1 MTYVVTVDICI
12 PEGTP
17 EMDPLQRAGAVALIE
32 SGFASV
38 DGIDGPDGMEVEL
51 LDTIVGVYPGGAL
64 LKVFIDAEVLEF
76 AEDAVRDVVSE
87 VLRRSELLADW
98 TVERCE
104 VELHPELT
112 QESLAAADGPDGPP
126 DDPAARKARHAEPPA
141 AAEGGEYDAQAKAEE
156 VRARMLALADELR
169 SFPPVM
175 FGVQDESGEEE
186 GDDYGFAAAP
196 EDAMLAAGALIYATD
211 VLIDELF
218 EDVHTLEQE
227 GTNVGECDGPL
238 WHLEDLPE
246 RYVLQYDTRFA
257 RRFLVTVIAM
267 TTRFTNGS
275 LDQLSCVAE
284 ELALRLLL
292 NQTTVTLELFG
303 LLEDGVSNALEVF
316 ADNVYE
322 DMDHE
327 WLYDGS
333 MDGIDEG
340 AVGSTL
346 GIAPMAFGAW
356 FTPFNP
362 GRHVHPSAADEPD
375 TAAV

>member
-1 MTYVVTVDICI
+1 
-12 PEGTP
+12 
-17 EMDPLQRAGAVALIE
+17 MDPLQRAGAVALIE

-51 LDTIVGVYPGGAL
+51 LDTIVGVCPGGAL
-64 LKVFIDAEVLEF
+64 LKVFVYAEALEF
-76 AEDAVRDVVSE
+76 AEDAVRDAVSE

-98 TVERCE
+98 KVERCE

-126 DDPAARKARHAEPPA
+126 ADPAARKARHAEPPA

-156 VRARMLALADELR
+156 VRARMLVLADELR
-169 SFPPVM
+169 SFSPVM
-175 FGVQDESGEEE
+175 FGVQDDPGEED
-186 GDDYGFAAAP
+186 GDDYGFAVAP
-196 EDAMLAAGALIYATD
+196 EDATLAAGALIYATD

-227 GTNVGECDGPL
+227 GTNVSECDGPL

-246 RYVLQYDTRFA
+246 RYVLQYDARFA

-275 LDQLSCVAE
+275 FDQLSCVAE

-292 NQTTVTLELFG
+292 SQTTVTLELFG
-303 LLEDGVSNALEVF
+303 LLDDGVSNAKCSPTTSTRTWTTSGCTTVR
-316 ADNVYE
+316 
-322 DMDHE
+322 
-327 WLYDGS
+327 WT
-333 MDGIDEG
+333 
-340 AVGSTL
+340 GSTR
-346 GIAPMAFGAW
+346 ARWA
-356 FTPFNP
+356 
-362 GRHVHPSAADEPD
+362 RPSASHPWRSAPGSHHSTPVGTCTHRLQTNRTRPPQRDPHPHGH
-375 TAAV
+375 TRRCCR

>member
-1 MTYVVTVDICI
+1 
-12 PEGTP
+12 
-17 EMDPLQRAGAVALIE
+17 
-32 SGFASV
+32 
-38 DGIDGPDGMEVEL
+38 
-51 LDTIVGVYPGGAL
+51 
-64 LKVFIDAEVLEF
+64 
-76 AEDAVRDVVSE
+76 
-87 VLRRSELLADW
+87 
-98 TVERCE
+98 
-104 VELHPELT
+104 
-112 QESLAAADGPDGPP
+112 
-126 DDPAARKARHAEPPA
+126 
-141 AAEGGEYDAQAKAEE
+141 
-156 VRARMLALADELR
+156 
-169 SFPPVM
+169 
-175 FGVQDESGEEE
+175 
-186 GDDYGFAAAP
+186 
-196 EDAMLAAGALIYATD
+196 MLAAGALIYATD